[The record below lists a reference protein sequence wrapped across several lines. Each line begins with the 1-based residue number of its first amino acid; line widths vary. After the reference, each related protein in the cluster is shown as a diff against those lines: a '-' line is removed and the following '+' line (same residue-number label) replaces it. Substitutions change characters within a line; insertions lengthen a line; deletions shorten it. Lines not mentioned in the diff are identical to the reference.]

1 MKMLS
6 NIPMVL
12 EQSAKHPELYN
23 FVADGKIDLDFI
35 MNTLNNPPEDCRIIT
50 IFSNDRD
57 LTNVV
62 NYYGDYL
69 SDKLKVDWK
78 LYSIKVKDK
87 TIFVLKRGEK

>member
-35 MNTLNNPPEDCRIIT
+35 TNTLNNPPEDCRIIT

-62 NYYGDYL
+62 NYYADYL
-69 SDKLKVDWK
+69 LDKLKVDWK
-78 LYSIKVKDK
+78 LYSIKIKDK

>member
-12 EQSAKHPELYN
+12 EQSAKYPELYN

-35 MNTLNNPPEDCRIIT
+35 MNTLNNPPEDFRIIT

-57 LTNVV
+57 LTNLV

-69 SDKLKVDWK
+69 SDKLKVDWTLSSVK
-78 LYSIKVKDK
+78 TKDK

>member
-12 EQSAKHPELYN
+12 EHSVKHPELYN
-23 FVADGKIDLDFI
+23 FAADGKIDLDFI

-50 IFSNDRD
+50 IFSDDRD
-57 LTNVV
+57 LTNLV

-69 SDKLKVDWK
+69 LDKLKVDWT
-78 LYSIKVKDK
+78 LSSVKTEDK
-87 TIFVLKRGEK
+87 TIFVLERGEK

>member
-12 EQSAKHPELYN
+12 EQSTKHPELYN
-23 FVADGKIDLDFI
+23 FAADGKIDLDFI
-35 MNTLNNPPEDCRIIT
+35 MNTLNNPPKDCRIIT

-57 LTNVV
+57 LTNLVK
-62 NYYGDYL
+62 YYGDYL
-69 SDKLKVDWK
+69 MDKLNIDWT
-78 LYSIKVKDK
+78 LSSIKTEDK

>member
-12 EQSAKHPELYN
+12 EQSVNHPEIYN
-23 FVADGKIDLDFI
+23 FAADGKIDLDFI

-57 LTNVV
+57 LTNLVK
-62 NYYGDYL
+62 YYGDYL
-69 SDKLKVDWK
+69 LDKLKVDWT
-78 LYSIKVKDK
+78 LSSIKTEDK
-87 TIFVLKRGEK
+87 TFFILERGEK